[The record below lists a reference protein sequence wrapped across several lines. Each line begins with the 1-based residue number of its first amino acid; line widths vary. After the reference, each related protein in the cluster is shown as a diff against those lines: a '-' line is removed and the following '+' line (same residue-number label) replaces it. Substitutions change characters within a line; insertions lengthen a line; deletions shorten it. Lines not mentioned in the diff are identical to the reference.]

1 MGTLSKAFGL
11 SGGYLA
17 ASREVIDLLINRAR
31 SFIYTTAPP
40 PHLAHAALAA
50 LNVLRGEQGDA
61 LRKTLHRNAQALKT
75 ALHGLDV
82 SAAILPLILG
92 TEAAAMAAS
101 QALNASGF
109 LVPSIRYP
117 TVARGS
123 ARLRFTVSAAHD
135 MTQIDALK
143 QALTECRAASFAA
156 PADEPR

>member
-17 ASREVIDLLINRAR
+17 ASQQIIDLLINRAR

-50 LNVLRGEQGDA
+50 LNFLRGEQGEA
-61 LRKTLHRNAQALKT
+61 LRKALHQNAQALKT
-75 ALHGLDV
+75 TLHGLDV
-82 SAAILPLILG
+82 RAAILPLILG

-101 QALNASGF
+101 QRLNEAGF
-109 LVPSIRYP
+109 LVPCIRYP

-135 MTQIDALK
+135 MAQIDALK

-156 PADEPR
+156 PADELR